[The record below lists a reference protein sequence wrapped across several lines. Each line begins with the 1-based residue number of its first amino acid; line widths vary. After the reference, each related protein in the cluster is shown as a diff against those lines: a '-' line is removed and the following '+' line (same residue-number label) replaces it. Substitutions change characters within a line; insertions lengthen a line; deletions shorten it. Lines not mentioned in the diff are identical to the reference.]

1 MTRKC
6 AGDPPAGR
14 PMKAG
19 VIGSGGREHAL
30 AWKLA
35 QDLGPENVFC
45 LPGNGGT
52 AHNLNLDPTDR
63 SALVAACRE
72 LGIGLLVVGPEGP
85 LAEGIVDDLAGSGI
99 AMLGPG
105 RAAARLESSKLW
117 AKQFMVR
124 HGVATA
130 PASVHRAPDPA
141 AGRIRELSGRLV
153 VKYDGLAAGKG
164 VFVAGDEAEAAAA
177 VATVAERYGPGA
189 AFLIEE
195 RLAGSELSLLAF
207 TDGRDV
213 ALLPTSQDHKPVGDG
228 DRGPN
233 TGGMGA
239 FCPVPAVDDDLLG
252 AVRREIVEPTLAG
265 LAAEGLVYRGILY
278 FGVMVTA
285 GGPRLLEYNVRMGDP
300 ETEAVLPALSSSLLD
315 LVLGCLNGTVGR
327 QRPVFRPGYFVDVV
341 LASGGYPGDYRH
353 GFPITG
359 LEAAEEECL
368 VFHSGTRRRDD
379 GTVVTSGGRVLN
391 VVGSGAGLDQAIT
404 HAYRGVERVS
414 FEGMFCRRDI
424 GRREWHLR

>member
-1 MTRKC
+1 MRV
-6 AGDPPAGR
+6 
-14 PMKAG
+14 G
-19 VIGSGGREHAL
+19 VVGSGGREHAL

-35 QDLGPENVFC
+35 QDLAPENVFC
-45 LPGNGGT
+45 IPGNGGT
-52 AHNLNLDPTDR
+52 TPNLAVDPADR
-63 SALVAACRE
+63 KALVAACRE
-72 LGIGLLVVGPEGP
+72 QGIGLLVVGPEGP

-99 AMLGPG
+99 AVLGPG

-130 PASVHRAPDPA
+130 PFSSHRAPDPA
-141 AGRIRELSGRLV
+141 AARIRELEGRLV

-164 VFVAGDEAEAAAA
+164 VFVTGDEEEAAAA
-177 VATVAERYGPGA
+177 VTAVAERYGPGA
-189 AFLIEE
+189 DFIIEE
-195 RLAGSELSLLAF
+195 RLTGSELSVLAF

-239 FCPVPAVDDDLLG
+239 FCPVPAVDEVLLG
-252 AVRREIVEPTLAG
+252 AIRREIVEPTLAG
-265 LAAEGLVYRGILY
+265 LAAEGLEYRGVLY

-285 GGPRLLEYNVRMGDP
+285 AGPRLLEYNVRMGDP
-300 ETEAVLPALSSSLLD
+300 ETEAVLPALSSSLAD
-315 LVLGCLNGTVGR
+315 LILACLEGTVGR

-341 LASGGYPGDYRH
+341 LASGGYPGEYRT

-359 LEAAEEECL
+359 LEAAQEECL
-368 VFHSGTRRRDD
+368 VFHSGTRRLPDAM
-379 GTVVTSGGRVLN
+379 VVTSGGRVLN
-391 VVGSGAGLDQAIT
+391 LVGSGESLDEAIAA
-404 HAYRGVERVS
+404 AYRGAGRIA
-414 FEGMFCRRDI
+414 FEGMFCRTDI
-424 GRREWHLR
+424 GRREWHLS

>member
-1 MTRKC
+1 M
-6 AGDPPAGR
+6 APA
-14 PMKAG
+14 MKAG

-35 QDLGPENVFC
+35 QDLGQTNVFC

-52 AHNLNLDPTDR
+52 PNNLSLDPADR
-63 SALVAACRE
+63 EALVAACRE

-99 AMLGPG
+99 AVLGPG

-117 AKQFMVR
+117 AKQFMLR

-130 PASVHRAPDPA
+130 PASVHRAPDLA
-141 AGRIRELSGRLV
+141 AGRIRELGGRLV

-177 VATVAERYGPGA
+177 VSAVAERYGPGA
-189 AFLIEE
+189 TYLIEE
-195 RLAGSELSLLAF
+195 RLSGPELSLLAF
-207 TDGRDV
+207 TDGRAV
-213 ALLPTSQDHKPVGDG
+213 ALLPTSQDHKQVGDG

-239 FCPVPAVDDDLLG
+239 FCPVPAVDDALLG
-252 AVRREIVEPTLAG
+252 TISREIVDPTLAG
-265 LAAEGLVYRGILY
+265 LAAEGLDYRGVLY

-285 GGPRLLEYNVRMGDP
+285 AGPRLLEYNVRMGDP
-300 ETEAVLPALSSSLLD
+300 ETEAVLPALSSGLLD
-315 LVLGCLNGTVGR
+315 LILACLDGTVGR
-327 QRPVFRPGYFVDVV
+327 QRPVFRPGHFVDVV
-341 LASGGYPGDYRH
+341 LASGGYPGEYRK
-353 GFPITG
+353 GLPISG

-379 GTVVTSGGRVLN
+379 GTLVTSGGRVLN
-391 VVGSGAGLDQAIT
+391 VVGAGAGLDEAIAA
-404 HAYRGVERVS
+404 AYRGVEQVS
-414 FEGMFCRRDI
+414 FEGMFCRTDI
-424 GRREWHLR
+424 GRREWHPA

>member
-1 MTRKC
+1 MR
-6 AGDPPAGR
+6 AGI
-14 PMKAG
+14 
-19 VIGSGGREHAL
+19 IGSGGREHAL

-52 AHNLNLDPTDR
+52 PNSLGLNPADR
-63 SALVAACRE
+63 PALVAACRQ

-99 AMLGPG
+99 AVLGPG
-105 RAAARLESSKLW
+105 RAAARLESSKVW

-130 PASVHRAPDPA
+130 PYSVHRAPDPA
-141 AGRIRELSGRLV
+141 DDRIRELGGRLV

-164 VFVAGDEAEAAAA
+164 VFVTGDEAEAAAA
-177 VATVAERYGPGA
+177 VAAVAERYGPGA
-189 AFLIEE
+189 AFIVEE
-195 RLAGSELSLLAF
+195 RLHGSELSVLAF

-239 FCPVPAVDDDLLG
+239 FCPVPAVDEALLG
-252 AVRREIVEPTLAG
+252 AIRREIIEPTLAG
-265 LAAEGLVYRGILY
+265 LAAEGLEYRGILY

-285 GGPRLLEYNVRMGDP
+285 DGPRLLEYNVRMGDP

-315 LVLGCLNGTVGR
+315 LILACLDGTVGR
-327 QRPVFRPGYFVDVV
+327 QRPAFRPGHFVDVV
-341 LASGGYPGDYRH
+341 LASAGYPGDYGT
-353 GFPITG
+353 GFPING
-359 LEAAEEECL
+359 LDAAQEECL
-368 VFHSGTRRRDD
+368 VFHSGTRCLPD
-379 GTVVTSGGRVLN
+379 GTVVTGGGRVLN
-391 VVGSGAGLDQAIT
+391 VVGSGAGLDEAIAC
-404 HAYRGVERVS
+404 AYRGVERVS
-414 FEGMFCRRDI
+414 FEGMFCRTDI
-424 GRREWHLR
+424 GRREWRLR